1 MVISGPVLVKVKESN
16 IDNIT
21 AKACQSVRKRLLK
34 TELYIFLF
42 EKGCNIEMQYLY
54 LCCEL
59 YCIRETGLSGNR
71 RRIVCGR

>member
-34 TELYIFLF
+34 TERVIYS
-42 EKGCNIEMQYLY
+42 IE
-54 LCCEL
+54 
-59 YCIRETGLSGNR
+59 
-71 RRIVCGR
+71 